1 MGVVSRTT
9 GVVRFGL
16 VSNMV
21 VALVALYLAVRA
33 GGETQLG
40 PARTDDLPYGDLVSL
55 NRTGALLWL
64 GAAVVALAGLLLGI
78 SPAGRSA
85 AKAAPSQGPRVLCLV
100 SSGLWLGLALV
111 AAVVVLSEGDLW
123 GMSRPG
129 DVAVALGLALTGAL
143 AGTEAPVNRGA
154 HRAAGGPPTGRSTD

>member
-1 MGVVSRTT
+1 MSRTT

-78 SPAGRSA
+78 WPAGRSA
-85 AKAAPSQGPRVLCLV
+85 AKGAASSQGPQVLCLV

-111 AAVVVLSEGDLW
+111 AAVVVISEGDLW

-129 DVAVALGLALTGAL
+129 DVAVALGLALTGVL
-143 AGTEAPVNRGA
+143 AGTEASVNRGA
-154 HRAAGGPPTGRSTD
+154 HRPAEGPPAGGSTDY